1 MKNKLTFF
9 AVTGFFMMGLFPGGA
24 FPETPEEKGR
34 AIAVEADRRDTGFG
48 DFTADLQMT
57 LKNRHGEES
66 TRKIRIRNLEVEA
79 DGDKV
84 LSIFDFPRDVKG
96 TAFLSYTHKSGPD
109 DQWLYLPAIKR
120 VKRIN
125 SGNKSGSF
133 MSSEFAYEDI
143 TSDEV
148 EKYTYKWLR
157 DEDCGGLNCF
167 VIERDPVDPKS
178 GYRRQEAWIDKE
190 EYRMQKVVYYD
201 RKGALLKT
209 HSFSGYQQYLGKYWR
224 PDVEEM
230 VNHQT
235 EKSTRLDW
243 KNYKFQTGLTARN
256 FNKSTLE
263 RVR

>member
-1 MKNKLTFF
+1 MTHKIIVPTVFLFLISIFIPPAFSET
-9 AVTGFFMMGLFPGGA
+9 AV
-24 FPETPEEKGR
+24 EKGL
-34 AIAVEADRRDTGFG
+34 AIAVEADKRDEGFG
-48 DFTADLQMT
+48 DFTADLQMI

-66 TRKIRIRNLEVEA
+66 TRSIRIRNLEVRK
-79 DGDKV
+79 DGDKI

-96 TAFLSYTHKSGPD
+96 TTFLSYTHKTGPD

-125 SGNKSGSF
+125 AGNKSGSF

-157 DEDCGGLNCF
+157 DENCGGLSCF
-167 VIERDPVDPKS
+167 VIERNPVDSKS
-178 GYRRQEAWIDKE
+178 GYLRQEAWIDKE
-190 EYRMQKVVYYD
+190 EYRIQKVVYYD
-201 RKGALLKT
+201 RKGDLLKT
-209 HSFSGYQQYLGKYWR
+209 HTFSGYQQYLGKYWR

-235 EKSTRLDW
+235 EKSTQLVW
-243 KNYKFQTGLTARN
+243 KNYKFQTGLNDRDFSKTQ
-256 FNKSTLE
+256 LE